1 MEKEREQIIAELKD
15 FFKKRKDV
23 VFAYLFGSIAYNNY
37 NSKSDIDVAVF
48 LKGKGDHFDKRLELI
63 VDLETEFK
71 RDADVIILNNAK
83 SLFLKYFIVKEG
95 VIIVDKD
102 KDKRTEFEFRA
113 MENYFDY
120 LPISRMYDDAIL
132 SKI

>member
-1 MEKEREQIIAELKD
+1 MDRNREQIITELKE
-15 FFKKRKDV
+15 FFKERKDV

-37 NSKSDIDVAVF
+37 TSKSDIDVAVF
-48 LKGKGDHFDKRLELI
+48 LKGKGDRFDKRLELI
-63 VDLETEFK
+63 IDLEQEFK
-71 RDADVIILNNAK
+71 RDADVIVLNDAK

-95 VIIVDKD
+95 VVVADKD
-102 KDKRTEFEFRA
+102 KDKRTEFEFRTL
-113 MENYFDY
+113 ENYFDY

>member
-1 MEKEREQIIAELKD
+1 MEKEREQIIAELKE
-15 FFKKRKDV
+15 FFRERKDV
-23 VFAYLFGSIAYNNY
+23 VFSYLFGSIAYNNY

-63 VDLETEFK
+63 VDLEKKFK
-71 RDADVIILNNAK
+71 RDADVIILNDTK
-83 SLFLKYFIVKEG
+83 SLFLKYFIIKEG
-95 VIIVDKD
+95 VIVVDKD